1 MKGMHLLCWLN
12 GSDLAGM
19 GDGVPAM
26 HNFQS
31 HLQVSGIE

>member
-1 MKGMHLLCWLN
+1 MKGMPLSCWLK

-19 GDGVPAM
+19 GDGVPAV

>member
-1 MKGMHLLCWLN
+1 MKGMHLFCRLN
-12 GSDLAGM
+12 GSDLAGK
-19 GDGVPAM
+19 GGGVLAV

>member
-1 MKGMHLLCWLN
+1 MNGMPLFCWQN

-19 GDGVPAM
+19 GDGVPAV